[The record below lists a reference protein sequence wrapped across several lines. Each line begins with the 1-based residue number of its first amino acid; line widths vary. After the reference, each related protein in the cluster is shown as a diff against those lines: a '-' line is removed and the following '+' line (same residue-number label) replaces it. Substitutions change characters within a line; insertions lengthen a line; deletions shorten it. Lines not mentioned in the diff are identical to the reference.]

1 MSEKKI
7 NSKLHDFKSL
17 HYTGDNMTVAV
28 MAKASLDDL
37 EAMVREA
44 FGDVPR
50 HHRSRTG
57 RRKKPKTKRW
67 GRPFEPR
74 SFHRLFRVNTV
85 QDVFQVELIWCLPFL
100 RDAFEEEPLNYLTW
114 CLGHEGG
121 DLLITM
127 AGGVF
132 FLPSQQFLTGFLF
145 HLRRSRQV
153 LELYRLLLLLGWWWL
168 WEGAV
173 CMSPFTLRYF
183 GTITLLWGGI
193 HQKIAK

>member
-7 NSKLHDFKSL
+7 NSKLHDFKSR

-37 EAMVREA
+37 EGMVREA
-44 FGDVPR
+44 FRDVPR
-50 HHRSRTG
+50 RHRSRTRTG
-57 RRKKPKTKRW
+57 RRKKPKSKRW

-85 QDVFQVELIWCLPFL
+85 QDVYQVELIWCLPFL

-121 DLLITM
+121 ELVITM

-132 FLPSQQFLTGFLF
+132 FSPANNFYWVSFY
-145 HLRRSRQV
+145 LRRSRRV
-153 LELYRLLLLLGWWWL
+153 IDLCHLLRSG
-168 WEGAV
+168 GATV
-173 CMSPFTLRYF
+173 
-183 GTITLLWGGI
+183 
-193 HQKIAK
+193 

>member
-37 EAMVREA
+37 EGMVREA

-50 HHRSRTG
+50 HRRSRTRTG
-57 RRKKPKTKRW
+57 CRKKPKSKRW

-85 QDVFQVELIWCLPFL
+85 QDVYQVELIWCLPFL

-121 DLLITM
+121 ELLITM

-132 FLPSQQFLTGFLF
+132 FSANNF
-145 HLRRSRQV
+145 
-153 LELYRLLLLLGWWWL
+153 
-168 WEGAV
+168 
-173 CMSPFTLRYF
+173 
-183 GTITLLWGGI
+183 
-193 HQKIAK
+193 